1 LLAASLWRGPLP
13 WIHSHE
19 TLEAQGLPEAAL
31 AWHVQHFHPQESEHS
46 VFGWHVHLSYPW
58 DVSNEPAPPPE
69 PHTPKP
75 RSVYDMPFVVSPASA
90 TVDVDRHAS
99 QILPVLSSAMHADIA
114 SLLPDAVRILDR
126 HFPQTHPPSVSLR
139 ALICVTRC

>member
-31 AWHVQHFHPQESEHS
+31 AWHVQHFHPQETEHS

-58 DVSNEPAPPPE
+58 DISNEPAPPAE
-69 PHTPKP
+69 PHSPKP

-99 QILPVLSSAMHADIA
+99 QIVPVLSSVIHADVA
-114 SLLPDAVRILDR
+114 SLQLAAGSILGR
-126 HFPQTHPPSVSLR
+126 HFPEAHPFSVSLR
-139 ALICVTRC
+139 ALICVTQC